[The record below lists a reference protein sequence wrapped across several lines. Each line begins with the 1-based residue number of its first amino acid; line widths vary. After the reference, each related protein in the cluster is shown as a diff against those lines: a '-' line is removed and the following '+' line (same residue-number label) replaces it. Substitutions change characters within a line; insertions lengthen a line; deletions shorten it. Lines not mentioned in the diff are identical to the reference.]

1 MLCNLHLTTAYGGA
15 SPQGEAFER
24 SEILK
29 KKITNIMFIVLL
41 LLLSVLTL
49 SKCSNMTDSGIK
61 KNIIGIVKDNKE
73 ILIEAIS
80 TGNYDK
86 IYDIKG
92 IEDITINDAC
102 IVFYCKGKG
111 IAPSSQEYGF
121 YYSNNNLP
129 IAIFDGKPIYYFKN
143 DIAIGEGREYVDSS
157 YNSFYTEK
165 IIESFYYY
173 DNNL

>member
-1 MLCNLHLTTAYGGA
+1 MALNDV
-15 SPQGEAFER
+15 ER
-24 SEILK
+24 CENMKKNISYIVFIFLLILFM
-29 KKITNIMFIVLL
+29 MFI
-41 LLLSVLTL
+41 L

-61 KNIIGIVKDNKE
+61 KNIVGLVEENKE

-80 TGNYDK
+80 TGNYEK
-86 IYDIKG
+86 IYDIKA
-92 IEDITINDAC
+92 IKDITINDDC
-102 IVFYCKGKG
+102 VVFYCKGRG

-121 YYSNNNLP
+121 YYSKNNLP
-129 IAIFDGKPIYYFKN
+129 IAIFDGKPIHYFEN
-143 DIAIGEGREYVDSS
+143 DVAVGEGREYVDNS